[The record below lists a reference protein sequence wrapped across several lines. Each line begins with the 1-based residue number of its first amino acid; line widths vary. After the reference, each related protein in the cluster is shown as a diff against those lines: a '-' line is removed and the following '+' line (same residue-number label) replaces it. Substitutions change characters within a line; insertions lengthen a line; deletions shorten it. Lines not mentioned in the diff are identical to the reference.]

1 MAKDETWEG
10 GIRVPMFVKWSGRL
24 KPGTYSQP
32 VIQMD
37 LTATMLAL
45 AGVKPDAKWP
55 LDGVNLMPFLEGGE
69 GEPHAMLCWDYEN
82 QWAIR
87 KGPWKLAFAGPDK
100 GQKQPVIALYD
111 LTKDIS
117 EACDLSA
124 QHPEIVKQLQADWE
138 AWSKEVVVNKPR
150 FMPNSEKAAKSP

>member
-1 MAKDETWEG
+1 
-10 GIRVPMFVKWSGRL
+10 MFVKWSGRL

-45 AGVKPDAKWP
+45 ADVKPDAKWP
-55 LDGVNLMPFLEGGE
+55 LDGVNLMPFLEGGK

-117 EACDLSA
+117 EASDLSA
-124 QHPEIVKQLQADWE
+124 QHPDIVKQLQADWE